1 MFTRPLHRRFAAW
14 LAMLAMVC
22 SALAPTVA
30 QAVVASQGGAGWVQ
44 VCSASGMV
52 WVQASTFDRADGETL
67 VNAGESM
74 ADASRHCPWCNLH
87 GATGLPPASLP
98 QPALSPQA
106 EPPRTQAPWAA
117 PATFWPAAPS
127 RAPPLV

>member
-1 MFTRPLHRRFAAW
+1 MLARPFHRRFAAW
-14 LAMLAMVC
+14 LAMFAMVC

-52 WVQASTFDRADGETL
+52 WVQADTAQAADGETL
-67 VNAGESM
+67 VNASESM

-87 GATGLPPASLP
+87 GAAGLPPASSP
-98 QPALSPQA
+98 QPALALPAQ
-106 EPPRTQAPWAA
+106 PPRAQAPGAK

-127 RAPPLV
+127 RAPPLA